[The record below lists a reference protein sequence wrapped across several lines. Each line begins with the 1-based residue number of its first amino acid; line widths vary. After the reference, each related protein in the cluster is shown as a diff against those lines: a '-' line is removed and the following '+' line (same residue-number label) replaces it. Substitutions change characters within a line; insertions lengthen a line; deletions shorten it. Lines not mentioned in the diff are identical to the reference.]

1 MTSLSRQKY
10 IYTIL
15 RTCDDKVYINF
26 SGLYVPEDAKN
37 AWFTTIGF
45 LMMDSNFKIMF
56 AMVVML
62 SVNIRDITIIAVKNV
77 DYHCTVHNIS
87 KSEANNLLKNSLFED
102 RGYI

>member
-1 MTSLSRQKY
+1 MIKFM
-10 IYTIL
+10 
-15 RTCDDKVYINF
+15 F

-56 AMVVML
+56 VMVVML
-62 SVNIRDITIIAVKNV
+62 SINIRDITIIAVKNV
-77 DYHCTVHNIS
+77 DYHCTIHNIS
-87 KSEANNLLKNSLFED
+87 KSDTNNLLKNSLFED